1 MALDGAFLSCL
12 RQELCET
19 LDGAK
24 VDKIHQPSREEL
36 LLALR
41 SRSGSYKLFFSVR
54 PNAARVALTAK
65 LPENPAAPPMFCM
78 LLRKR
83 LTGGRLSAIR
93 QNGWE
98 RVLYFDFDCYNELG
112 DAVRLTLAAEIMG
125 RYSNLILIDEKG
137 LIVDALKRVDFAMS
151 TVRPLLPGL
160 AYEQPTVRPG
170 SLDLSAVTPERMTEA
185 VCASEEPTLDK
196 ALLAVSHGTSP
207 LLCRELAFRVGGG
220 APLSPQALTAAQTV
234 RLTEELRRIKAA
246 AMEGVGRCPYRV
258 SRPDGSPLEYSFMPI
273 VQYGLDAVG
282 REESSFSAMLESFYE
297 ARDSAERIRQKSQDV
312 RRVLQTATERIARR
326 LAHQREEQQSA
337 TDREQKRIFG
347 DLLTAELHH
356 IPRGAEYAELVNYYD
371 PECRTVRI
379 PLDPSLSPS
388 RNAQKYYK
396 EYRKAQTA
404 ERVLAEQI
412 TAGEDELH
420 YLESVSDAL
429 SRAASSREVEELRFE
444 LADAGYLRLG
454 GGQKR
459 RPAPLGPLTYRSE
472 DGYTILVGRN
482 NQQNDQ
488 LTLRMAKGDDLW
500 LHVRNIPGSHV
511 IVLTGGATPPA
522 RTVEQAAML
531 AAVHSSAS
539 GSAQVPVEYTLVR
552 YVHKPRGARPGK
564 VIYDHQQTAYV
575 TPSAAETEGW
585 KIE

>member
-12 RQELCET
+12 RQELWET
-19 LDGAK
+19 LEGAK

-41 SRSGSYKLFFSVR
+41 SRSGSFKLFFSVR
-54 PNAARVALTAK
+54 PNAARVGLTSS

-137 LIVDALKRVDFAMS
+137 VIVDALKRVDFAMS

-160 AYEQPTVRPG
+160 LYEQPTVRPG

-185 VCASEEPTLDK
+185 VCASEEPSLDK

-207 LLCRELAFRVGGG
+207 LLCRETAFRVGGG
-220 APLSPQALTAAQTV
+220 AALSPSALTEAQTA

-246 AMEGVGRCPYRV
+246 TEGIGRCPYRV

-282 REESSFSAMLESFYE
+282 SEESSFSAMLESFYA
-297 ARDSAERIRQKSQDV
+297 ARDNAERIRHRSQDV
-312 RRVLQTATERIARR
+312 RRVLQTATDRIARR
-326 LAHQREEQQSA
+326 LSHQREEQQSSV
-337 TDREQKRIFG
+337 DREQKRIFG
-347 DLLTAELHH
+347 DLLTAELHRVE
-356 IPRGAEYAELVNYYD
+356 RGADHVELVNYYD
-371 PECRTVRI
+371 PECKTVRI
-379 PLDPSLSPS
+379 PLDPALSPS

-404 ERVLAEQI
+404 ERVLSEQI
-412 TAGEDELH
+412 AAGEEELR

-429 SRAASSREVEELRFE
+429 SRAASSREVEELRYE

-454 GGQKR
+454 GSQKR

-488 LTLRMAKGDDLW
+488 LTLRMARGDDLW

-511 IVLTGGATPPA
+511 IVLTKGTTPPA
-522 RTVEQAAML
+522 RTIEQAAML

-539 GSAQVPVEYTLVR
+539 GSAQVPVEYTSVR

-575 TPSAAETEGW
+575 TPSAAETERW
-585 KIE
+585 KME